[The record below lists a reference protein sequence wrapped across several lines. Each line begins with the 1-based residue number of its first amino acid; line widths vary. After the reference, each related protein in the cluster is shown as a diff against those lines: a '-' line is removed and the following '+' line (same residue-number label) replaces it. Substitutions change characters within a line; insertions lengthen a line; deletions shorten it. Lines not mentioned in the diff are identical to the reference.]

1 MNNNQTVDN
10 DAMKTKIYYALSFA
24 AVLIIAILFTFPLY
38 WTITGAFKTG
48 KEINASVPVWVA
60 RISKRRAIGKE
71 LADNERVLINGKIAK
86 PSSEVK
92 ENDILTIYFGQKE
105 LTIKV
110 LMLAKQ
116 VSKQQASLMFEVIS
130 EKKREIEAE

>member
-1 MNNNQTVDN
+1 MRLD
-10 DAMKTKIYYALSFA
+10 KYLK
-24 AVLIIAILFTFPLY
+24 
-38 WTITGAFKTG
+38 
-48 KEINASVPVWVA
+48 VA

>member
-1 MNNNQTVDN
+1 MRLD
-10 DAMKTKIYYALSFA
+10 KYLK
-24 AVLIIAILFTFPLY
+24 
-38 WTITGAFKTG
+38 
-48 KEINASVPVWVA
+48 VA

-71 LADNERVLINGKIAK
+71 LADNQRVLINGRIAK

-105 LTIKV
+105 LTIRV

-116 VSKQQASLMFEVIS
+116 VNKQQANLMFEVIE
-130 EKKREIEAE
+130 EKKKEEKESE

>member
-1 MNNNQTVDN
+1 MRLD
-10 DAMKTKIYYALSFA
+10 KYLK
-24 AVLIIAILFTFPLY
+24 
-38 WTITGAFKTG
+38 
-48 KEINASVPVWVA
+48 VA

-71 LADNERVLINGKIAK
+71 LADNERVLINGKVAK

>member
-1 MNNNQTVDN
+1 MRLD
-10 DAMKTKIYYALSFA
+10 KYLK
-24 AVLIIAILFTFPLY
+24 
-38 WTITGAFKTG
+38 
-48 KEINASVPVWVA
+48 VA
-60 RISKRRAIGKE
+60 RISKRRSIGKE

-116 VSKQQASLMFEVIS
+116 VSKQQASLMFEVVS
-130 EKKREIEAE
+130 EKKKEETVEIQ

>member
-1 MNNNQTVDN
+1 
-10 DAMKTKIYYALSFA
+10 MKMRLDKYL
-24 AVLIIAILFTFPLY
+24 
-38 WTITGAFKTG
+38 K
-48 KEINASVPVWVA
+48 VA

-71 LADNERVLINGKIAK
+71 LADNQRVLINGRIAK

-105 LTIKV
+105 LTIRV

-116 VSKQQASLMFEVIS
+116 VSKQQANLMFEVIE
-130 EKKREIEAE
+130 EKKREEDA

>member
-1 MNNNQTVDN
+1 MRLD
-10 DAMKTKIYYALSFA
+10 KYLK
-24 AVLIIAILFTFPLY
+24 
-38 WTITGAFKTG
+38 
-48 KEINASVPVWVA
+48 VA
-60 RISKRRAIGKE
+60 RISKRRAVGKE
-71 LADNERVLINGKIAK
+71 LADNERVLINGKVAK

-116 VSKQQASLMFEVIS
+116 VSKQQAALMFEVIS
-130 EKKREIEAE
+130 EVRREETIE

>member
-1 MNNNQTVDN
+1 MRLD
-10 DAMKTKIYYALSFA
+10 KYLK
-24 AVLIIAILFTFPLY
+24 
-38 WTITGAFKTG
+38 
-48 KEINASVPVWVA
+48 VA

-71 LADNERVLINGKIAK
+71 LADNERVLINGRVAK

-105 LTIKV
+105 LTIRV

-116 VSKQQASLMFEVIS
+116 VSKQQANLMFEIIE
-130 EKKREIEAE
+130 EKRREEPQEE

>member
-1 MNNNQTVDN
+1 MRLD
-10 DAMKTKIYYALSFA
+10 KYLK
-24 AVLIIAILFTFPLY
+24 
-38 WTITGAFKTG
+38 
-48 KEINASVPVWVA
+48 VA

-71 LADNERVLINGKIAK
+71 LADNQRVLINGRIAK

-105 LTIKV
+105 LTIRV

-116 VSKQQASLMFEVIS
+116 VSKQQANLMFEVIE
-130 EKKREIEAE
+130 EKKREGDA

>member
-1 MNNNQTVDN
+1 MRLD
-10 DAMKTKIYYALSFA
+10 KYLK
-24 AVLIIAILFTFPLY
+24 
-38 WTITGAFKTG
+38 
-48 KEINASVPVWVA
+48 VA

-71 LADNERVLINGKIAK
+71 LADNQRVLINGRIAK

-105 LTIKV
+105 LTIRV

-116 VSKQQASLMFEVIS
+116 VNKQQANLMFEVIK
-130 EKKREIEAE
+130 EKKREEKESE

>member
-1 MNNNQTVDN
+1 MRLD
-10 DAMKTKIYYALSFA
+10 KYLK
-24 AVLIIAILFTFPLY
+24 
-38 WTITGAFKTG
+38 
-48 KEINASVPVWVA
+48 VA
-60 RISKRRAIGKE
+60 RISKRRSIGKE

-130 EKKREIEAE
+130 EKKREETIE

>member
-1 MNNNQTVDN
+1 MRLD
-10 DAMKTKIYYALSFA
+10 KYLK
-24 AVLIIAILFTFPLY
+24 
-38 WTITGAFKTG
+38 
-48 KEINASVPVWVA
+48 VA

-71 LADNERVLINGKIAK
+71 LADNQRILINGRIAK

-105 LTIKV
+105 LTIRV

-116 VSKQQASLMFEVIS
+116 VSKQQANQMFEVIE
-130 EKKREIEAE
+130 EKKREEDA

>member
-1 MNNNQTVDN
+1 MRLD
-10 DAMKTKIYYALSFA
+10 KYLK
-24 AVLIIAILFTFPLY
+24 
-38 WTITGAFKTG
+38 
-48 KEINASVPVWVA
+48 VA
-60 RISKRRAIGKE
+60 RISKRRSIGKE

-130 EKKREIEAE
+130 EKKKEEAIEIQ

>member
-1 MNNNQTVDN
+1 MRLD
-10 DAMKTKIYYALSFA
+10 KYLK
-24 AVLIIAILFTFPLY
+24 
-38 WTITGAFKTG
+38 
-48 KEINASVPVWVA
+48 VA
-60 RISKRRAIGKE
+60 RISKRRSIGKE

-130 EKKREIEAE
+130 EKKKEETIE

>member
-1 MNNNQTVDN
+1 MRLD
-10 DAMKTKIYYALSFA
+10 KYLK
-24 AVLIIAILFTFPLY
+24 
-38 WTITGAFKTG
+38 
-48 KEINASVPVWVA
+48 VA

-130 EKKREIEAE
+130 EKKRENDVE

>member
-1 MNNNQTVDN
+1 MRLD
-10 DAMKTKIYYALSFA
+10 KYLK
-24 AVLIIAILFTFPLY
+24 
-38 WTITGAFKTG
+38 
-48 KEINASVPVWVA
+48 VA

-71 LADNERVLINGKIAK
+71 LADNQRVLINGRIAK

-105 LTIKV
+105 LTIRV

-116 VSKQQASLMFEVIS
+116 VSKQQANLMFEVVE
-130 EKKREIEAE
+130 EKKREEDA

>member
-1 MNNNQTVDN
+1 MRLD
-10 DAMKTKIYYALSFA
+10 KYLK
-24 AVLIIAILFTFPLY
+24 
-38 WTITGAFKTG
+38 
-48 KEINASVPVWVA
+48 VA

-130 EKKREIEAE
+130 EKKREIDAE

>member
-1 MNNNQTVDN
+1 MRLD
-10 DAMKTKIYYALSFA
+10 KYLK
-24 AVLIIAILFTFPLY
+24 
-38 WTITGAFKTG
+38 
-48 KEINASVPVWVA
+48 VA

-71 LADNERVLINGKIAK
+71 LADSERVLINGKIAK

>member
-1 MNNNQTVDN
+1 MRLD
-10 DAMKTKIYYALSFA
+10 KYLK
-24 AVLIIAILFTFPLY
+24 
-38 WTITGAFKTG
+38 
-48 KEINASVPVWVA
+48 VA

-71 LADNERVLINGKIAK
+71 LADNERVLINGKVAK

-116 VSKQQASLMFEVIS
+116 VSKPQASLMFEVIS
-130 EKKREIEAE
+130 DKKREIEAE

>member
-1 MNNNQTVDN
+1 MRLD
-10 DAMKTKIYYALSFA
+10 KYLK
-24 AVLIIAILFTFPLY
+24 
-38 WTITGAFKTG
+38 
-48 KEINASVPVWVA
+48 VA

-71 LADNERVLINGKIAK
+71 LADNQRVLINGRIAK

-105 LTIKV
+105 LTIRI

-116 VSKQQASLMFEVIS
+116 VSKQQANLMFEVIE
-130 EKKREIEAE
+130 EKKREEDA

>member
-1 MNNNQTVDN
+1 MRLD
-10 DAMKTKIYYALSFA
+10 KYLK
-24 AVLIIAILFTFPLY
+24 
-38 WTITGAFKTG
+38 
-48 KEINASVPVWVA
+48 VA
-60 RISKRRAIGKE
+60 RISKRRSIGKE

-116 VSKQQASLMFEVIS
+116 VSQQQASLMFEVIS
-130 EKKREIEAE
+130 EKTKEEAIEIQ

>member
-1 MNNNQTVDN
+1 MRLD
-10 DAMKTKIYYALSFA
+10 KYLK
-24 AVLIIAILFTFPLY
+24 
-38 WTITGAFKTG
+38 
-48 KEINASVPVWVA
+48 VA
-60 RISKRRAIGKE
+60 RISKRRSIGKE

-116 VSKQQASLMFEVIS
+116 VSKQQASLMFEVNS
-130 EKKREIEAE
+130 EKKREETIEIQ